1 VALSKR
7 RGSECR
13 SQRLRRKLES
23 GATSGTA
30 VAAQPPARSRSL
42 VWAVVTILA
51 VLSAGYVF
59 RKGSGET
66 PPIRFPQS
74 SSFSSPPRRVFTSF
88 RLGRP
93 TEKSFAYSR
102 EVNGFKKVFVKAL
115 QGEPQQLTAGSGDD
129 IQPKWAPDGQSIL
142 FVRSTQPRGKLE
154 PGDVFGQYEG
164 GDIWKKDLASGKE
177 EKFLDKA
184 FNPSFSPDGK
194 TPRRSMPPGPALGA
208 SGSSMRKGTTPSKLR
223 QTAPKPLTTWSRT
236 GLPTAR
242 TSSSRIWNERNSA

>member
-1 VALSKR
+1 LGA
-7 RGSECR
+7 
-13 SQRLRRKLES
+13 RRKKLCL
-23 GATSGTA
+23 
-30 VAAQPPARSRSL
+30 QQ
-42 VWAVVTILA
+42 
-51 VLSAGYVF
+51 
-59 RKGSGET
+59 GSD
-66 PPIRFPQS
+66 
-74 SSFSSPPRRVFTSF
+74 
-88 RLGRP
+88 
-93 TEKSFAYSR
+93 
-102 EVNGFKKVFVKAL
+102 GFKKVFVKAL
-115 QGEPQQLTAGSGDD
+115 QGEPQQLTAGTGDD

-194 TPRRSMPPGPALGA
+194 TLAVDASWPALGA

-242 TSSSRIWNERNSA
+242 TSSSRIWNEQNSA